1 PRQSVLILIVADLSP
16 RSSRY
21 TLSQFKQPGFSKT
34 DLNITYNAPEKR
46 YYVQLFL
53 KNLENELTVSQA
65 QGGRLANVQFE
76 QPRTYGVRAGFKF

>member
-1 PRQSVLILIVADLSP
+1 MSLNKNAFSKSTVQVGLG
-16 RSSRY
+16 

>member
-1 PRQSVLILIVADLSP
+1 MSLKKNAFSKSTVQVGLG
-16 RSSRY
+16 